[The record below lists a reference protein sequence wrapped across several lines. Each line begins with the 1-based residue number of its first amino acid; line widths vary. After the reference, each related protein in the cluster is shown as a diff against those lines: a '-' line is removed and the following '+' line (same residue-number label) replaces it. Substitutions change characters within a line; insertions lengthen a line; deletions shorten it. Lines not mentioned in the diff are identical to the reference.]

1 MACKQL
7 ITLSVAFI
15 LYLISEDQVSVSPK
29 IEGTRF

>member
-15 LYLISEDQVSVSPK
+15 LHLISGDHVSVSPK
-29 IEGTRF
+29 IEGTRL